1 MGIDREHSL
10 SERYRPCMIVRSLG
24 YRTDLMVRRLAG
36 SSVEEGDGYLVV
48 RTPQNPG
55 FYWGNFLLVPPPIEG
70 TVAAWAEVFAAEF
83 PGSEHLAIGI
93 DQTTAP
99 APGWLADAHG
109 APDAPDAPDGL
120 EVSVSSVLTAEELRR
135 PPPPSGRP
143 DLRSL
148 SSQDDWDQALELHV
162 AVGEEDGDTTG
173 AHRIFLERKNDE
185 ARFLAGT
192 GRAAYF
198 GAFLG
203 GRLCAT
209 LGIVAD
215 TGGVARFQTVET
227 LAHFRRRGL
236 AGGLVG
242 LAADHAWDVLG
253 SRLLVIVADPDG
265 PAIGLYR
272 SLGFEDR
279 EHQVELTRGVGTDA
293 ARRAAAGRPPDPE
306 PEPP

>member
-1 MGIDREHSL
+1 MD
-10 SERYRPCMIVRSLG
+10 VRSLG

-36 SSVEEGDGYLVV
+36 SSIHQADGYLVV

-55 FYWGNFLLVPPPIEG
+55 FYWGNFLLVPPPSATAPTAPPAPTNAAPA
-70 TVAAWAEVFAAEF
+70 TVGAWADVFAAEF
-83 PGSEHLAIGI
+83 PGADHLAIGI

-99 APGWLADAHG
+99 VAGSLNG
-109 APDAPDAPDGL
+109 ALDGL
-120 EVSVSSVLTAEELRR
+120 EVTVSTVLTAEGLRR
-135 PPPPSGRP
+135 PPSPTGQPE
-143 DLRSL
+143 LRSL
-148 SSQDDWDQALELHV
+148 TGRDDWDQALELHV
-162 AVGEEDGDTTG
+162 AVGEEDGATTG
-173 AHRIFLERKNDE
+173 AHRTFLERKNDE
-185 ARFLAGT
+185 ARLLAGT

-236 AGGLVG
+236 AGSLVA
-242 LAADHAWDVLG
+242 LAADYARDVLG

-279 EHQVELTRGVGTDA
+279 EYQVELTRGSDTDA
-293 ARRAAAGRPPDPE
+293 SRRAASPSPVPPDPDR
-306 PEPP
+306 P